1 MGGEVAVNGPKEG
14 SIEKVVE
21 AAVQAQ
27 VQKMIVESLE
37 GVDGLVGRLVA
48 GAMQVNVKDGY
59 REIPFIQKLCRDA
72 VHQAA
77 SDAMKAWLTEHAAD
91 IQREVERQFTL
102 QKKELAASL
111 VGNLVEAAGSAY
123 RFRVTIDKTDN

>member
-1 MGGEVAVNGPKEG
+1 MSPPTG

-48 GAMQVNVKDGY
+48 GAMQAPTKDPGTY
-59 REIPFIQKLCRDA
+59 REIPFIQKLCRDT
-72 VHQAA
+72 VQSAA
-77 SDAMKAWLTEHAAD
+77 TSAMKAWMSEHNDAL
-91 IQREVERQFTL
+91 RVEVERQL
-102 QKKELAASL
+102 VAQKKDIASALVLSLA
-111 VGNLVEAAGSAY
+111 EAAGSAY
-123 RFRVTIDKTDN
+123 RFKVVIDKAES